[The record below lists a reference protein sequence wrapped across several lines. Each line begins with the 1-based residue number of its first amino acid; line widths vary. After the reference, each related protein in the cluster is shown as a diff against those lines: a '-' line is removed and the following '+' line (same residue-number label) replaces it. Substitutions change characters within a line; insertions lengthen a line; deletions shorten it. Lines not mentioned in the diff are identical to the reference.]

1 MTAAHRKP
9 VRFVVP
15 DSPPEITPEVAR
27 ALLDILFAGEQW
39 YVEGR
44 VPVDVDHG
52 VRTSTG

>member
-1 MTAAHRKP
+1 VTAAHRKP